1 MQHVFLMYIHE
12 SLWVGCMKPPFSNT
26 LRPPAVTDTLATITV
41 LVLLLFCVCK
51 CVLWISCSVL
61 PAEAFSVSSGNPAPQ
76 RCHSTETRGL
86 ARKHQPDL
94 RFNICI
100 SHHPAA
106 LPQLWSKLFRASL
119 KSELVYIFRSYIL
132 RYAKRKE
139 GQRGF
144 GPEGPP
150 LASVCLLCA
159 CWDPAVSIWHYY
171 TVLQTAGRGKNME
184 KEEKKWHLILERI
197 YISQMWALLF

>member
-1 MQHVFLMYIHE
+1 MKTVIYESERGRKGRNTGENMQHVFLMYIHE

-139 GQRGF
+139 GQRGIWSWRTSA
-144 GPEGPP
+144 GVRVS
-150 LASVCLLCA
+150 SVCMLGSC
-159 CWDPAVSIWHYY
+159 S
-171 TVLQTAGRGKNME
+171 
-184 KEEKKWHLILERI
+184 
-197 YISQMWALLF
+197 